1 MQRNGG
7 EAVTRYFINAAEL
20 TACSVW
26 TEEEDAFTE
35 SFVESLIDNGYV
47 ECGWWRYQWY
57 KWWKA
62 R

>member
-1 MQRNGG
+1 M
-7 EAVTRYFINAAEL
+7 TFYFVHIVRRAACKL
-20 TACSVW
+20 H
-26 TEEEDAFTE
+26 
-35 SFVESLIDNGYV
+35 VESLDWFAASFREEMLRDGYV